1 MVYESSW
8 TFEFVDPISN
18 ISSSCDISYHHGQEC
33 MLNATL
39 GCIGLSVCVKM
50 VQCVCRMLPLEL
62 LDCQWYYM
70 SVINVYIGIDM
81 SRVYAECCPLVNMM
95 VFDILQLFLC
105 HSIVDMLPFKMQVTM
120 YHICGTKIYSA
131 KLFKV
136 KAGFTGAKF
145 QHCYRLCQHVNP
157 GADQVKNLVLNVGL
171 NNRPDKVQ
179 STSLPKYRLM
189 IR

>member
-1 MVYESSW
+1 MAYESSW
-8 TFEFVDPISN
+8 TFEFVDPISS

-39 GCIGLSVCVKM
+39 GGIGLSVCAKM

-105 HSIVDMLPFKMQVTM
+105 HSIVDMLPLKCKWPCIISVVQK
-120 YHICGTKIYSA
+120 YIQQSYSRL
-131 KLFKV
+131 KLGLL
-136 KAGFTGAKF
+136 ALNSSTATGS
-145 QHCYRLCQHVNP
+145 VN
-157 GADQVKNLVLNVGL
+157 
-171 NNRPDKVQ
+171 
-179 STSLPKYRLM
+179 TS
-189 IR
+189 IREQIK